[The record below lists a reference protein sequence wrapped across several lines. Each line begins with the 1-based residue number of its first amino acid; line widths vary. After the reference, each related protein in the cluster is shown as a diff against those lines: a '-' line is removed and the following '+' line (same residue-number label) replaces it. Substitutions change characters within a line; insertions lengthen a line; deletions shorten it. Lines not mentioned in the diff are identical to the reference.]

1 MAESE
6 SAAVPLGDTPTV
18 MLNKSPI
25 GRGTWTRTREMA
37 GSKPAALPL
46 GYTPIQERVVF
57 DNGAHYK
64 ELILFVNN

>member
-6 SAAVPLGDTPTV
+6 SAAVPLGDTPT
-18 MLNKSPI
+18 LTLSNKTYQS

-46 GYTPIQERVVF
+46 GYTPKQVFSFVF
-57 DNGAHYK
+57 DNADT
-64 ELILFVNN
+64 L

>member
-6 SAAVPLGDTPTV
+6 SAAVPLGDTPTFP
-18 MLNKSPI
+18 LSNKNDS

-46 GYTPIQERVVF
+46 GYTPKQVFSIVF
-57 DNGAHYK
+57 DNGDT
-64 ELILFVNN
+64 L

>member
-6 SAAVPLGDTPTV
+6 SAAVPLGDTPT
-18 MLNKSPI
+18 LTLSNKTYQS

-46 GYTPIQERVVF
+46 GYTPKQVFSFVF
-57 DNGAHYK
+57 DN
-64 ELILFVNN
+64 EDTL